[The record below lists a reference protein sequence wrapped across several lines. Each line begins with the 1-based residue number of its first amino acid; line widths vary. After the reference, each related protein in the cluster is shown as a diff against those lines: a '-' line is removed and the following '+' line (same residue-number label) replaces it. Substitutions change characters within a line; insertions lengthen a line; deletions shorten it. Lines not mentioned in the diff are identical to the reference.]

1 MPRLKRPRN
10 IPQAPPPESQCLPQL
25 PPQQSSA
32 GSDTPDQA
40 QPALLPQAPRLAPS
54 LPRAPGPISLLEE
67 QQHGQSHQN
76 IPEHQPALNPT
87 NEHFLPSCP
96 PDNHSEIAE
105 DITEEESAFESDDSA
120 ADKFSNEEY
129 NWHDNSDEEC
139 DASAQAF
146 DLDDRA
152 QLEAAYDRFGF
163 GLLYELSADE
173 LLHNLHY
180 QVKITKNV
188 SYEVHQ
194 L

>member
-1 MPRLKRPRN
+1 VTL
-10 IPQAPPPESQCLPQL
+10 A
-25 PPQQSSA
+25 
-32 GSDTPDQA
+32 TVY
-40 QPALLPQAPRLAPS
+40 ALTL
-54 LPRAPGPISLLEE
+54 
-67 QQHGQSHQN
+67 
-76 IPEHQPALNPT
+76 T

-96 PDNHSEIAE
+96 PDNHLEMAE
-105 DITEEESAFESDDSA
+105 DVTEEESAFESDDSE
-120 ADKFSNEEY
+120 ADRFNNEEY

-139 DASAQAF
+139 DAPAQAF

-173 LLHNLHY
+173 LLHILHY

-194 L
+194 LYMDICSCFIKNGCSPDVRTVEQLLARITGIQHEQYDM